1 MAMREIDPSLSVGT
15 TPPVMRAAHAVVL
28 DAATLG
34 ADIDLTGIAAAAD
47 SLRSYPHSAAE
58 LVPVHLAG
66 ANVAICNK
74 AVIDE
79 GIFAAAPA
87 LELVLV
93 TATGVNN
100 VDLVA
105 AAVRGI
111 EVRHCR
117 NYGTASVAQHTL
129 LLMLALHTSFL
140 DYQQVLARG
149 QWQRAQ
155 TFCLLDFPILE
166 LAGRTLGIFGRGAI
180 GTAVAELARAFGMQV
195 LFAQL
200 PGRPARADT
209 RPWREVLQRADV
221 VSLHCPL
228 TATTRHLLDAA
239 ALATMKPGAFLI
251 NTARADIVEIHALI
265 AALRSGHLGGAA
277 LDGLEVEPPGDDHPL
292 LEPGIPHLIVTP
304 HNAWASRQARQ
315 RVVNQTVEN
324 LLAWR
329 RGEVLRR
336 MVSGA

>member
-1 MAMREIDPSLSVGT
+1 MAMREFDP
-15 TPPVMRAAHAVVL
+15 TPPAGTPPLLMRAAHAVLL

-34 ADIDLTGIAAAAD
+34 TDVDLAGVVAATD
-47 SLRSYPHSAAE
+47 SMRSYPHSAAE
-58 LVPVHLAG
+58 VVPERLAG

-74 AVIDE
+74 TVLDDR
-79 GIFAAAPA
+79 IFTASSA

-100 VDLVA
+100 IDLAA

-117 NYGTASVAQHTL
+117 DYGTPAVAQHTL
-129 LLMLALHTSFL
+129 LLMLALHTGFL
-140 DYQQVLARG
+140 DYQHVLARG

-166 LAGRTLGIFGRGAI
+166 LSGRTLGIFGRGAI
-180 GTAVAELARAFGMQV
+180 GTAVAALARAFGMQV

-209 RPWREVLQRADV
+209 LPWREVLQRADV

-228 TATTRHLLDAA
+228 TETTRHLLDAA
-239 ALATMKPGAFLI
+239 ALATMRPGAFLI
-251 NTARADIVEIHALI
+251 NTARAGLVEPHALI
-265 AALRSGHLGGAA
+265 AALRSGRLGGAG
-277 LDGLEVEPPGDDHPL
+277 LDGLELEPPPDGHPL
-292 LEPGIPHLIVTP
+292 LEPDIPHLIVTP
-304 HNAWASRQARQ
+304 HNAWASHQARQ
-315 RVVNQTVEN
+315 RLVNQTVEN

-336 MVSGA
+336 VVSGA

>member
-1 MAMREIDPSLSVGT
+1 MATREIDPSRTAST
-15 TPPVMRAAHAVVL
+15 TPLLMRAAHAVVL

-34 ADIDLTGIAAAAD
+34 ADVDLAGMEAATD
-47 SLRSYPHSAAE
+47 SMRSYPYSVAE
-58 LVPVHLAG
+58 IVSERLAG

-74 AVIDE
+74 TVLDE
-79 GIFAAAPA
+79 AILTAAPA

-100 VDLVA
+100 IDLAA

-117 NYGTASVAQHTL
+117 DYGTPAVAQHTL
-129 LLMLALHTSFL
+129 LLMLALHTRFL
-140 DYQQVLARG
+140 DYQHALARG

-166 LAGRTLGIFGRGAI
+166 LSARTLGIFGRGAI
-180 GTAVAELARAFGMQV
+180 GTAVAALARAFGMQV

-200 PGRPARADT
+200 PDRPARADT
-209 RPWREVLQRADV
+209 LPWRDVLQRADV

-228 TATTRHLLDAA
+228 TETTRHLLDAA
-239 ALATMKPGAFLI
+239 ALAAMKPGAFLI
-251 NTARADIVEIHALI
+251 NTARAAIVEPHALI

-277 LDGLEVEPPGDDHPL
+277 LDGLEVEPPRDADPL

-315 RVVNQTVEN
+315 RLVNQTVEN

-336 MVSGA
+336 VVLGA